1 MGYCWAREDVID
13 DGAVVFLLGNKIDA
27 ADKKASK
34 VPKTEGERLA
44 KEYKA
49 VFYECSAVTGYN
61 ILEPMLHMARLLTVH
76 EDKQRWQALH
86 LEKYNMR
93 KDCCL

>member
-1 MGYCWAREDVID
+1 MNICNPQSLNLGQSSGTNFSCLLQDVID

-44 KEYKA
+44 K
-49 VFYECSAVTGYN
+49 VWFSVSLC
-61 ILEPMLHMARLLTVH
+61 LHGMKKTSL
-76 EDKQRWQALH
+76 
-86 LEKYNMR
+86 
-93 KDCCL
+93 